1 MPILKEQL
9 FRYAMPDTVK
19 TFLDSTLAKIM
30 RGKPDNTGF
39 RSITLDELYGI
50 LPSTFAARHGR
61 NTGDKRMKEC
71 IEKWDLSEILLL
83 KNPWDNLQAVFW
95 KQDGNYYCMELSLF
109 QREWQVAS
117 VPTFNQ
123 NDMAELFPV
132 VVRRMNLIASA
143 FGNTPL
149 RQIGVRQYVHGILE
163 KAVKNDERNFLL
175 EMFLTLFNLELS
187 PDEYD
192 NQDIFLDR
200 AKIHC
205 SQIVA
210 VRGECGVPAEF
221 HQLAGL
227 AAARGSY
234 LLYNQFY
241 TSANMVWG
249 FLVNC
254 KVLNDGNIL
263 PEGKFCF
270 KELYGTNG
278 HIEIGE
284 IYPVGDE
291 ITSALHIQPDGDCY
305 TQVFPDYETALKFR
319 SVALTLVHEQNRR
332 QV

>member
-1 MPILKEQL
+1 
-9 FRYAMPDTVK
+9 
-19 TFLDSTLAKIM
+19 
-30 RGKPDNTGF
+30 
-39 RSITLDELYGI
+39 
-50 LPSTFAARHGR
+50 
-61 NTGDKRMKEC
+61 
-71 IEKWDLSEILLL
+71 
-83 KNPWDNLQAVFW
+83 
-95 KQDGNYYCMELSLF
+95 
-109 QREWQVAS
+109 
-117 VPTFNQ
+117 
-123 NDMAELFPV
+123 
-132 VVRRMNLIASA
+132 MNLIALA

-319 SVALTLVHEQNRR
+319 SVALTLVHRARTAFRR
-332 QV
+332 NGGDAKCRRPSRTRRFVARHSPARRTDEGMLLGQPRQPGLHPHPASRPSARGSR